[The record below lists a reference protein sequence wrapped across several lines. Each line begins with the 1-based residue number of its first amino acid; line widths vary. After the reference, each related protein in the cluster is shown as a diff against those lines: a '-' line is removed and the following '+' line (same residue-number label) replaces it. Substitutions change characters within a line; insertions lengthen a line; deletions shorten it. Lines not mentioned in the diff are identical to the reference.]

1 MTGGFLRVP
10 TMRSKHCWTVLLAST
25 LAVLVLTSVTKG
37 EDSGCDISINVR
49 RGTVYDAVLGRDFRI
64 NCTVSFCN
72 ETQPV
77 SWYKVEKNINL
88 VSVNYSSH
96 IKTEWKELDH
106 LEGTSYLIFQNIL
119 SSNAG
124 LYRCKSGGS
133 VSHNINV
140 SVNGEAE
147 FTTVTWMN
155 DTKSLWMYV
164 YPAAG
169 IVAIVI
175 IVIVI
180 SVISMRGCKGKS
192 KKEAEAENQYM
203 AIPMGEPPH
212 PHASLEPSPR
222 ESPSVPPSR
231 RSTQREAPPSQP
243 SDLTSPRGNEDVYSK
258 IHQDRERQRNVEEG
272 SSVVYAALNHHLP
285 QGAAARPRRP
295 EEEFSEY
302 AAIRVP

>member
-140 SVNGEAE
+140 SVNE
-147 FTTVTWMN
+147 
-155 DTKSLWMYV
+155 SLWMYV